1 MSKDI
6 NTEWLA
12 LLSKLNGGTKV
23 SSSSVKIR
31 YKESEPISNVPVG
44 ALFELYGNLILA
56 GFEKDEALVIIC
68 SVIRTDYV
76 ERAN

>member
-6 NTEWLA
+6 NSEWLA
-12 LLSKLNGGTKV
+12 LLSKLNGGTGV
-23 SSSSVKIR
+23 SSSSVKIS
-31 YKESEPISNVPVG
+31 YKESQPISNVPVG

-68 SVIRTDYV
+68 SVIRTDYD

>member
-1 MSKDI
+1 VSKDI

>member
-1 MSKDI
+1 VSKDI

-31 YKESEPISNVPVG
+31 YKESEPISNVSVG